1 MKKIIISL
9 IILVIG
15 IVVIFKFCQTGSD
28 KPLIKINALEIQLET
43 STYHDITDLGYI
55 ETDRRDIIYLF
66 TRIMAPKIY
75 AITDTEGT
83 VDFLDKEN
91 ALISYIGLDVD
102 ENVSTLEIDDID
114 FLSISKEELAKDY
127 DLVEFND
134 LVRFVY
140 KDHYFVCLS
149 YTDEKLDGFA
159 VMYNKDGKWSVRD
172 VDLCFRDYK
181 DQWIIK

>member
-1 MKKIIISL
+1 
-9 IILVIG
+9 
-15 IVVIFKFCQTGSD
+15 
-28 KPLIKINALEIQLET
+28 
-43 STYHDITDLGYI
+43 
-55 ETDRRDIIYLF
+55 
-66 TRIMAPKIY
+66 MAPKIY

-159 VMYNKDGKWSVRD
+159 VMYNKDGKRSVRD